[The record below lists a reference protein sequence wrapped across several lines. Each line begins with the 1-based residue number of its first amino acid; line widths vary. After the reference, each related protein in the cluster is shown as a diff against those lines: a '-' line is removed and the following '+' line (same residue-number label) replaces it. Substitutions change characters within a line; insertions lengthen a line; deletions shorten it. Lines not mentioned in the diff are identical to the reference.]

1 MIYQY
6 VKSPLQLKVT
16 KRKTKRQFFLPFIF
30 MGIGAGILVWAFW
43 PIVSFALFIAPNIT
57 ATVSPVAALQQRPVI
72 VSPETGGIAPVVL
85 AASGNTT
92 GVDYTN
98 PNIWFPTFPQKKVV
112 SPVNTYTL
120 SIPKLKILDAR
131 VVIASDDL
139 NSNLIHYGGT
149 GIPGEYGT
157 AVIFGHSVLPQF
169 FNPANYK
176 TIFSTLLSLVR
187 GDDILITYDGITY
200 RYQVEELVV
209 TEPND
214 LSSLEQKFDDSYLTL
229 ITCVPPGTYLKR
241 LNVKAKL
248 IKLPTG

>member
-6 VKSPLQLKVT
+6 VKSSPVIRGK
-16 KRKTKRQFFLPFIF
+16 KRKSKRQFILSFVFL
-30 MGIGAGILVWAFW
+30 GIGSGILVWAFW
-43 PIVSFALFIAPNIT
+43 PIVSFALLVAPNIT
-57 ATVSPVAALQQRPVI
+57 ATVSPVASLQQI
-72 VSPETGGIAPVVL
+72 VSPESAGIAPIVL

-98 PNIWFPTFPQKKVV
+98 PNIWFPTFPQKKIV

-120 SIPKLKILDAR
+120 SIPKLKIRNAR
-131 VVIASDDL
+131 VVVASDDL
-139 NSNLIHYGGT
+139 NSNLVHYGGT
-149 GIPGEYGT
+149 GLPGEYGT

-169 FNPANYK
+169 FNPTNYK
-176 TIFSTLLSLVR
+176 TIFSTIPTLVS
-187 GDDILITYDGITY
+187 GDDILVTYDGITY

-214 LSSLEQKFDDSYLTL
+214 LTSLEQKFDDSYLTL
-229 ITCVPPGTYLKR
+229 ITCVPPGTYWKR